1 MHYLIELAFQQT
13 LLFIAAGLLNE
24 LTVRATE
31 RYHPLKQHKGPCQ
44 SRGNVMLP
52 FETDIQVA
60 AQ

>member
-31 RYHPLKQHKGPCQ
+31 RNHPLKQHKGPYSTCQ
-44 SRGNVMLP
+44 SRGNVLLP
-52 FETDIQVA
+52 LKLIYK
-60 AQ
+60 